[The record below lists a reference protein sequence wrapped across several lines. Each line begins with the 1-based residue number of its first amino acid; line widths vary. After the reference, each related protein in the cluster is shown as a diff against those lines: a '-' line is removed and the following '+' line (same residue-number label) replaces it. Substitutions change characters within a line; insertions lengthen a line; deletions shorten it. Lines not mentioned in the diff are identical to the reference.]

1 MESYRE
7 LRDRQQKE
15 FNELPLGFAFSDKQ
29 FDEMMGIRAV
39 YSSRRNITS
48 ISMRYWTGTTLRWRR
63 QRRPMKMEQ
72 DFFTRCSSTNWIIMS
87 TDTPEILRICWI
99 A

>member
-29 FDEMMGIRAV
+29 FDEMMGKWGLDPEKDLDKIYRIPGGGFIQKKDHKHFHEV
-39 YSSRRNITS
+39 
-48 ISMRYWTGTTLRWRR
+48 TGPA
-63 QRRPMKMEQ
+63 QR
-72 DFFTRCSSTNWIIMS
+72 
-87 TDTPEILRICWI
+87 
-99 A
+99 

>member
-29 FDEMMGIRAV
+29 FDEMMKKWG
-39 YSSRRNITS
+39 
-48 ISMRYWTGTTLRWRR
+48 LD
-63 QRRPMKMEQ
+63 P
-72 DFFTRCSSTNWIIMS
+72 
-87 TDTPEILRICWI
+87 
-99 A
+99 

>member
-1 MESYRE
+1 MEGKKKPGR
-7 LRDRQQKE
+7 
-15 FNELPLGFAFSDKQ
+15 PLSVIYADAKQ
-29 FDEMMGIRAV
+29 A
-39 YSSRRNITS
+39 ITS

-72 DFFTRCSSTNWIIMS
+72 DFFTRCSSTNWIITS
-87 TDTPEILRICWI
+87 TDTPEILRIRWI